1 VVSNERLAE
10 LMTRFLV
17 GVDEQDAGMVR
28 AVLTEDV
35 RNTMMLEGRRMDPPA
50 GREALIAYLADF
62 WKGQTDQRRHVLSN
76 AIVESDS
83 PGEPVL
89 SFYLTLWA
97 TQDQKLRAVA
107 TGRYVVHYRVDG
119 DDARIRSIELTLD
132 GPFA

>member
-1 VVSNERLAE
+1 MVSNERLQE

-35 RNTMMLEGRRMDPPA
+35 RNTMTVAGQRMDPPA

-62 WKGQTDQRRHVLSN
+62 WKTQTDQRRHVLSN

-83 PGEPVL
+83 PSEPTL

-97 TQDQKLRAVA
+97 TENQKLRAVA
-107 TGRYVVHYRVDG
+107 TGRYVVHYRTLG